1 MVRLDEEIRGGRPQ
15 NMIQLTRLQE
25 GREEGALLLLLR
37 RGKCLSA
44 VWTAPQLQ

>member
-1 MVRLDEEIRGGRPQ
+1 MRLRKGIRGGRPQ
-15 NMIQLTRLQE
+15 DVTQLTLLQE

-44 VWTAPQLQ
+44 VWTAPQSQ